1 MAEGLQRRIEYSDL
15 KFISSFAMEK
25 ILDFQTWEDPGEHA
39 RGNFRLLLSE
49 NGTGINSMNA
59 PIQLLGQGNT
69 AGALFSGYPEKVE
82 IKEERGYRIADI
94 QAVSGTIL
102 LDQKKSNR
110 VFQKKVQTYMGIA
123 SAVTADTDHSA
134 CILPGSD
141 MRTGGT
147 LIQYQETDW
156 RFLKRM
162 ASQLGLPLVPDTS
175 YYYPRFYLGLPEGE
189 KRELGEIISCDLC
202 FDGRYYAVSGKCL
215 VDREDFICYDVVT
228 RTSLSLGDR
237 VTYEGRELLVS
248 RKKTELAG
256 GEVIFTY
263 RLAGNSYA
271 WVPWEDNPDYTGMSF
286 VGSIVGTQGEQVEV
300 AFDIDKTAAGGNRY
314 GFAPA
319 TGNLMYC
326 MPQKGTK
333 TSLYIGN
340 GDEAQGIATGCI
352 RTNGSTCEGTGSPEK
367 KSFRSE
373 HGKGMDLY
381 PQRMGLDGGETGKIT
396 FEDETGTT
404 IESNGGLV
412 LMAKEGIRLESM
424 TGIAMQGMSDIMALY
439 SEGASSLCVNGSVD
453 MLGRRTSL
461 AGIVYQ
467 GYDPF
472 EDAPQKGEFDWGG
485 FARNLAIGLG
495 VAIACVGL
503 ALIPGIGPIVTG
515 ALIGAAIG
523 TFCQTVYKA
532 NEEWQSGNVR
542 STIETVRDVV
552 ISAAAGGFTGACV
565 VAFPVTVLFS
575 GEIYAGVSL
584 TGRAAWALG
593 DSSMNNEKKM
603 AYIFDTKQMAV
614 DFSIGALIGIIVP
627 GAVARKLVRDAEREM
642 WKNADFEAAR
652 NLSQKNSTKPNQIHH
667 YATNKSKTYTHQME
681 EIAKKYGLD
690 LNGKWN
696 KDLLPHQGR
705 HPNEY
710 HEYVLNSMKQFD
722 EVAQGNVDIFL
733 QLYEKMKAYIKANP
747 DMLYKAYWL
756 Q

>member
-25 ILDFQTWEDPGEHA
+25 ILDFQTWEVPGEHA

-49 NGTGINSMNA
+49 NETGINSMDA

-123 SAVTADTDHSA
+123 SAVTADTDHCA

-237 VTYEGRELLVS
+237 VTYEGRELHVS
-248 RKKTELAG
+248 QKKTELAG

-263 RLAGNSYA
+263 RLAGNSYT

-300 AFDIDKTAAGGNRY
+300 AFDIDKSAAGGNRY

-333 TSLYIGN
+333 TALYIGN

-352 RTNGSTCEGTGSPEK
+352 RTNGSTCE
-367 KSFRSE
+367 
-373 HGKGMDLY
+373 
-381 PQRMGLDGGETGKIT
+381 
-396 FEDETGTT
+396 GTT

-439 SEGASSLCVNGSVD
+439 AEGASSLCVNGSVD
-453 MLGRRTSL
+453 MLGRL
-461 AGIVYQ
+461 AGISASKYT
-467 GYDPF
+467 GYPPYD
-472 EDAPQKGEFDWGG
+472 DAPKEGEFDWEG
-485 FARNLAIGLG
+485 FTRNLATGLG
-495 VAIACVGL
+495 VVAVCA
-503 ALIPGIGPIVTG
+503 
-515 ALIGAAIG
+515 IGAAISIATLG
-523 TFCQTVYKA
+523 AGSILAGAFIGAGIGALSTTAMKA
-532 NEEWQSGNVR
+532 GEEISTGNVR
-542 STIETVRDVV
+542 SAKEAFRDVG
-552 ISAAAGGFTGACV
+552 ISAVSGFITGAFGAKFPGAHRLTEGV
-565 VAFPVTVLFS
+565 VDTAVSAGERLAYAVFDDSMSWDEKWAYAFDPGQMVADFVTGVVI
-575 GEIYAGVSL
+575 GEILDGIM
-584 TGRAAWALG
+584 AATQNKLRSIFANSDEMRWAL
-593 DSSMNNEKKM
+593 DSGNK
-603 AYIFDTKQMAV
+603 TKPYANSRPS
-614 DFSIGALIGIIVP
+614 F
-627 GAVARKLVRDAEREM
+627 RKGVVEEVWENAKGPDGLVRDPNTGDIINWTPGQSRKGVWDMGHIPEAKYSEM
-642 WKNADFEAAR
+642 HEAYM
-652 NLSQKNSTKPNQIHH
+652 NGELTTKEFVDWYNDPANYRPELPSNNRSH
-667 YATNKSKTYTHQME
+667 
-681 EIAKKYGLD
+681 KY
-690 LNGKWN
+690 
-696 KDLLPHQGR
+696 
-705 HPNEY
+705 E
-710 HEYVLNSMKQFD
+710 
-722 EVAQGNVDIFL
+722 
-733 QLYEKMKAYIKANP
+733 
-747 DMLYKAYWL
+747 
-756 Q
+756 